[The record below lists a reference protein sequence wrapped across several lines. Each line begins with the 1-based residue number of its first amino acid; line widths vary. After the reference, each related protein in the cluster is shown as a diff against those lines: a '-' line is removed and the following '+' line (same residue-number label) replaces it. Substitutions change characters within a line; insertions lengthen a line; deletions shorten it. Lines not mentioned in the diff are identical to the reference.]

1 MEISLSIKY
10 QQFSEGLSLR
20 GVPRNFFR
28 WGVGLRILPREY
40 LVGSLTKSTATA
52 TTQREYPKVN
62 VSFSIIKRRSYQS
75 IFSSVCLQYN

>member
-20 GVPRNFFR
+20 GVPRNYFR

-40 LVGSLTKSTATA
+40 LVGSLTND
-52 TTQREYPKVN
+52 KVN
-62 VSFSIIKRRSYQS
+62 GNR
-75 IFSSVCLQYN
+75 NDAT